1 MQQAAVEGGQVTM
14 VSANPLTWL
23 REMSKSE
30 LSALKACWAG
40 WALDG
45 MDTQMYSFIIPS
57 IITIFGITRSD
68 AGLVSTTVLL
78 TSAIGG
84 WIAGY
89 LSDRIGR
96 VKTLQLTIAWFA
108 VFSMLSGL
116 AMNFNQ
122 LLIAR
127 ALMGLGFGGEYAA
140 GAVLLSET
148 MSDNRRGKALGI
160 MASASAVGWGAA
172 ALLFTLFYAVATP
185 EIAWRALLVVG
196 LLPAL
201 LIFFVRRY
209 VKEPEIYRESQ
220 KDSAKR
226 ASSFVEIFRPHLL
239 RRTVFSASLAM
250 GAQGAYVT
258 IMTWLPTFLIQER
271 GLSST
276 SAGGYLI
283 VTTTGAFFGY
293 LTGAAL
299 SDAIGRRPSFL
310 VFGLAAFAVILLYT
324 FVSVNPIVLLVLGFP
339 VGFFLSGAFSVMPA
353 FFTET
358 FPTYCRGLGLGF
370 VHNFGRAAGAL
381 FPFLVGLFS
390 DRLGLGLA
398 IGLFSASGLAFML
411 LFTFALPETRGRS
424 LTENV

>member
-1 MQQAAVEGGQVTM
+1 MQQTAAESGQVTV

-23 REMSKSE
+23 GEMSKNERSV
-30 LSALKACWAG
+30 LKACSAG

-45 MDTQMYSFIIPS
+45 MDTHMYSFIIPT

-68 AGLVSTTVLL
+68 AGLIGTTVLL
-78 TSAIGG
+78 TSAMGG

-116 AMNFNQ
+116 TTDFNQ

-148 MSDNRRGKALGI
+148 MSDDRRGKALGI
-160 MASASAVGWGAA
+160 MGSGFAVGWGAA
-172 ALLFTLFYAVATP
+172 ALLFTLFYAALTP

-226 ASSFVEIFRPHLL
+226 APSLVEIFRPHLL
-239 RRTVFSASLAM
+239 RRTVFCALLAM

-283 VTTTGAFFGY
+283 VTITGAFFGY
-293 LTGAAL
+293 LMGAAL

-310 VFGLAAFAVILLYT
+310 VFGIAAFAVILLYT
-324 FVSVNPIVLLVLGFP
+324 FVSVSPNVLLVLGLP

-358 FPTYCRGLGLGF
+358 FPTYCRGVGLGF
-370 VHNFGRAAGAL
+370 VHSFGRAAGGL

-398 IGLFSASGLAFML
+398 IGLLSASGFAFML

-424 LTENV
+424 LTENA